1 MRLVGHPVS
10 SAARQQILNYLQD
23 EAVKLSQAPETVKQL
38 TGVKQ
43 VTDATVRL
51 AAWTLTCRVLLNLDE
66 VITKS

>member
-1 MRLVGHPVS
+1 
-10 SAARQQILNYLQD
+10 LNYLQG